1 MVAFT
6 PAAPWSIVFI
16 VASFTTIFAMAS
28 LAASAATALSV
39 ATFAVMASSAAF
51 TAAVSSAVLISATF
65 STATTA
71 AETSHAIKVDPLQ
84 LDLPSGV
91 DVTTLEPGYGAVA
104 ALGVCCP
111 DSEGSLTVDPPLWN
125 CLILLC
131 RVTSTSDDS
140 SASLSTI

>member
-1 MVAFT
+1 
-6 PAAPWSIVFI
+6 
-16 VASFTTIFAMAS
+16 MAS
-28 LAASAATALSV
+28 LAASAATALSA

-65 STATTA
+65 STAATA
-71 AETSHAIKVDPLQ
+71 AETSHAIRVDP
-84 LDLPSGV
+84 PSGV